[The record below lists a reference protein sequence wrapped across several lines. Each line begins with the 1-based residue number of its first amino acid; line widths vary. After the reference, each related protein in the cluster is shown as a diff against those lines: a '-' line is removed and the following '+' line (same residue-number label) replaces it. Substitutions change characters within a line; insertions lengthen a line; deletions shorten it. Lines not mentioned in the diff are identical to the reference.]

1 MRSRF
6 IQNEILVLLS
16 DKNVNT
22 AQEIADT
29 LEISVRA
36 VYRHINDLSESYPI
50 TTGCSSAFRGIRL
63 LYNNPDEQIFSEWEI
78 SFLISIFPT
87 DKNESKAK
95 SLLKK
100 IIRFKTSELF

>member
-16 DKNVNT
+16 DKNVHT
-22 AQEIADT
+22 AQEIANT
-29 LEISVRA
+29 LEISVRT
-36 VYRHINDLSESYPI
+36 VYRHINDLSGSYPI
-50 TTGCSSAFRGIRL
+50 TTGCSSSFRGIRL